1 MPANCKFHSKLK
13 TQDPSKDRV
22 PKFQNSRFYSIQN
35 SRFKFQAIDMIA
47 KFQNFSKVYIPFKI
61 EDSRSQQRNDC

>member
-13 TQDPSKDRV
+13 TQDPSKDRGV

-61 EDSRSQQRNDC
+61 KISNPQKKK